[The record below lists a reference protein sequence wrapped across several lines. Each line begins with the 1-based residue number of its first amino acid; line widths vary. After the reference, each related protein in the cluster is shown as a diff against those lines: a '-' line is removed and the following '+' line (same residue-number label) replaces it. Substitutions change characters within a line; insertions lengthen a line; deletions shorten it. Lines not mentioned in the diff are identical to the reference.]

1 MLRQWTSFICL
12 LVLASTAQ
20 ATEVTI
26 DGEHLSGELVG
37 DSGIAVFRGIP
48 FAEPPVGDLRWTL
61 PQPLVTTLPQ
71 RDATQFAPACMQTP
85 RILEWYRGLA
95 ELFGS
100 TRDEFEDLVV
110 SEDCLYLNIWSPDL
124 DDDASRPV
132 MVYIHGGSN
141 NSGWAYEP
149 DYHGHVLAEHGVVV
163 VSVAYRLGV
172 FGFMSHPEIDT
183 ANFGLWDQV
192 AALEWI
198 QDNIAKFGGDP
209 DRVTIFGESAGAQ
222 DVLAL
227 MASKKAKGL
236 FHGAIMQSNA
246 GFGLGQSS
254 SPSLK
259 LEQRR
264 GMETAA
270 LFGFEGQ
277 GSLERLRTVPAEE
290 LLKVYEERP
299 DYYYHSPAVDGQLI
313 TKPIWDIINSGE
325 LSDVPFII
333 GSNADERYNY
343 NSDGA
348 TKAEVEKAVRS
359 SNYLSSDEALEAV
372 LVESDPLEAL
382 DRIGTADGM
391 LCASQYLAAHQ
402 TAMNDNGW
410 AYYFSRVREGEAG
423 AKVRAYHGAELPYT
437 FGTHPTWMSTT
448 DVDRRLTDQ
457 ILSYWTQ
464 FAASGNPNMPG
475 LPDWPTFTGPDG
487 TVMEFAAEAH
497 VGAAQEADLC
507 RIFRESVAALK

>member
-1 MLRQWTSFICL
+1 MLRKWSSFVL
-12 LVLASTAQ
+12 FLVLASAAQ
-20 ATEVTI
+20 ATEVTVN
-26 DGEHLSGELVG
+26 GERLNGGQVG
-37 DSGIAVFRGIP
+37 DSGIAVFKGIP

-61 PQPLVTTLPQ
+61 PKPRVTTQQQ

-85 RILEWYRGLA
+85 RILDWYRGLA

-110 SEDCLYLNIWSPDL
+110 SEDCLYLNVWSPDL
-124 DDDASRPV
+124 DEGALRPV

-149 DYHGHVLAEHGVVV
+149 DYHGHALAERGVVV

-198 QDNIAKFGGDP
+198 QNNIAKFGGDP

-227 MASKKAKGL
+227 MASKKAQGL

-246 GFGLGQSS
+246 GFGLGQEA
-254 SPSLK
+254 SPSLE
-259 LEQRR
+259 LEQSR
-264 GMETAA
+264 GTETAA
-270 LFGFEGQ
+270 LFDFEGQ
-277 GSLERLRTVPAEE
+277 DSLEKLRAVPAEK
-290 LLKVYEERP
+290 LLEIYEERP
-299 DYYYHSPAVDGQLI
+299 GYYYHSPAVDGQLI
-313 TKPIWDIINSGE
+313 MKPIWDIINSGE

-348 TKAEVEKAVRS
+348 SKADVEKAVRS
-359 SNYLSSDEALEAV
+359 SKYLSSDDALEAV

-391 LCASQYLAAHQ
+391 LCSSQYLAAHQ
-402 TAMNDNGW
+402 TALNNNGW
-410 AYYFSRVREGEAG
+410 VYYFSRVREGEAG

-437 FGTHPTWMSTT
+437 FGTHPAWMSTT
-448 DVDRRLTDQ
+448 DTDRNLTNQ
-457 ILSYWTQ
+457 ILSYWTR

-475 LPDWPTFTGPDG
+475 LPDWPAFTGPDG
-487 TVMEFAAEAH
+487 TVMEFAAEARA
-497 VGAAQEADLC
+497 GTPQEPVLC
-507 RIFRESVAALK
+507 RVFRESVAALK